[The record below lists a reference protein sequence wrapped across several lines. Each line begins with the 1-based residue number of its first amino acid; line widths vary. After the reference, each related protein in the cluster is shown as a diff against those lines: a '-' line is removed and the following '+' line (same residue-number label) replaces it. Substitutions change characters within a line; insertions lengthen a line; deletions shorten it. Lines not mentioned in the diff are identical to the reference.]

1 MKKTGSFI
9 LGTLFG
15 AGVSL
20 LATSLLAS
28 DDMQKKIAATI
39 DNNETLKDLK
49 KKYDN
54 GTELLKNQLT
64 SFPKTVEDNSEIKD
78 FDDIVIDE
86 RDEANKKADR
96 PAKPDTDADDDAISD
111 LDNQE
116 QDD

>member
-20 LATSLLAS
+20 LATSILAS
-28 DDMQKKIAATI
+28 DDNSQKLKDTLAK
-39 DNNETLKDLK
+39 NETLANLK

-78 FDDIVIDE
+78 FDDIVIDKT
-86 RDEANKKADR
+86 DH
-96 PAKPDTDADDDAISD
+96 KPNHEKDDAEGTMSD
-111 LDNQE
+111 LENQE
-116 QDD
+116 D

>member
-28 DDMQKKIAATI
+28 DDVQKKISETI
-39 DNNETLKDLK
+39 DGNDTLKDLK

-78 FDDIVIDE
+78 FDDIVIDK
-86 RDEANKKADR
+86 RDEDDQDDK
-96 PAKPDTDADDDAISD
+96 PAKPDKKDDDDDSIAD
-111 LDNQE
+111 LGNQE
-116 QDD
+116 QE

>member
-28 DDMQKKIAATI
+28 DDVQKKISETI
-39 DNNETLKDLK
+39 DGNDTLKDLK

-78 FDDIVIDE
+78 FDDIVIDK
-86 RDEANKKADR
+86 RDEEDKDDK
-96 PAKPDTDADDDAISD
+96 PAKPDKDDDDDSISD
-111 LDNQE
+111 LGNQE
-116 QDD
+116 QE

>member
-15 AGVSL
+15 AGVTL

-28 DDMQKKIAATI
+28 DDMQKKIAETI
-39 DNNETLKDLK
+39 DGNDTLKDLK

-54 GTELLKNQLT
+54 GTELFKNQLT

-86 RDEANKKADR
+86 RDEEPQEDDK
-96 PAKPDTDADDDAISD
+96 PAKPDKEDDDDSISD

-116 QDD
+116 KY

>member
-86 RDEANKKADR
+86 RDEAKKDDR
-96 PAKPDTDADDDAISD
+96 PAKPDKDEDDDAVSD

-116 QDD
+116 KDD

>member
-20 LATSLLAS
+20 LATSILTSTDSSQKIKEAFAKNDTLAS
-28 DDMQKKIAATI
+28 
-39 DNNETLKDLK
+39 LK

-54 GTELLKNQLT
+54 GTQLLKNQLT

-78 FDDIVIDE
+78 FDDIVIDKT
-86 RDEANKKADR
+86 DHKSNHDKD
-96 PAKPDTDADDDAISD
+96 DADTTISD
-111 LDNQE
+111 LENQE
-116 QDD
+116 N

>member
-28 DDMQKKIAATI
+28 DDVQKKISETI
-39 DNNETLKDLK
+39 DGNDTLKDLK

-78 FDDIVIDE
+78 FDDIVIDK
-86 RDEANKKADR
+86 RDEEDQDDK
-96 PAKPDTDADDDAISD
+96 PAKPDKDDDDDSISD
-111 LDNQE
+111 LGNQE
-116 QDD
+116 QE

>member
-9 LGTLFG
+9 LGALFG

-28 DDMQKKIAATI
+28 DNVQKKISETI
-39 DNNETLKDLK
+39 DGNDTLKDLK

-78 FDDIVIDE
+78 FDDIVIDR
-86 RDEANKKADR
+86 RDEEDQDDK
-96 PAKPDTDADDDAISD
+96 PAKPDKDDDDDSISD
-111 LDNQE
+111 LGNQE
-116 QDD
+116 QE